1 MSMHMAY
8 EVRVLRGTGWRVEG
22 IFDDETIAVAAAK
35 KAEGRA
41 DRSPVVVIQEVY
53 DAARNHLKSRSIYR
67 SGGDVAATASPVV
80 LPFPKQPAPRTAAAP
95 KPVRRSSRAASS
107 KTNTEI
113 WPWLALLLGGFAMIV
128 ILLTSL

>member
-67 SGGDVAATASPVV
+67 SGGDVATTSTSVV
-80 LPFPKQPAPRTAAAP
+80 LPFPKATAPRSFAP
-95 KPVRRSSRAASS
+95 QKPVRRSSRAASS
-107 KTNTEI
+107 QTSTVI
-113 WPWLALLLGGFAMIV
+113 WPWLALLVGGFAMIV
-128 ILLTSL
+128 LLMVFI